1 MGAAASSNSVHEEL
15 GTYLRL
21 PQNTPNQNVQLES
34 QNIVYYTGMDNSKS
48 TQNNILLNLIHMH
61 LLQPKSPPALS

>member
-1 MGAAASSNSVHEEL
+1 MGTTASSIS
-15 GTYLRL
+15 GGL

-34 QNIVYYTGMDNSKS
+34 QNIEYYTGMDNSKS
-48 TQNNILLNLIHMH
+48 AQNIILLNLIHLH